1 MKTVTAVVPVFNE
14 ESRIRELL
22 SVLNKKIAINE
33 NLTVLVVDDG
43 SQDSTRAILA
53 SQNTIPWMSLESN
66 LGKGKAVLE
75 GIRCA
80 NTPYILVFDGDLEYH
95 PDVIDQIMKLI
106 PSLRSNELIFAS
118 RYLKSSFLGLLVRRK
133 QSISSL
139 VMNQL
144 LVIMYRLM
152 FHIKLTD
159 TLTGVK
165 LYRRDFFS
173 NQNFSRFGFDS
184 DHEIALK
191 LAKSGFYFTEVCVDY
206 SARSRSEGKKIRA
219 KDGFLAVRTVIKE
232 WLR

>member
-1 MKTVTAVVPVFNE
+1 MPVFNE
-14 ESRIRELL
+14 ESRIRELM
-22 SVLNKKIAINE
+22 SVLNQKIAINE
-33 NLTVLVVDDG
+33 NLSVLVVDDG

-53 SQNTIPWMSLESN
+53 SQNTIPWISLESN
-66 LGKGKAVLE
+66 RGKGKAVLE

-95 PDVIDQIMKLI
+95 PDVIDRIMKLV

-144 LVIMYRLM
+144 LVFLYRLM

-165 LYRRDFFS
+165 LYQRDFFS
-173 NQNFSRFGFDS
+173 DQSFSRFGFDG
-184 DHEIALK
+184 DHEIALR
-191 LAKSGFYFTEVCVDY
+191 LAKSGFYFTEVRVDY